1 MNRWACRCA
10 VVLELGTWGHLR
22 MKSDKPLSVVG
33 CALAAVGLLSSHAM
47 GQGYPSKPVRVISP
61 YTAGGANDIICRVIA
76 PMLSE
81 SLGQPVVVDNRPG
94 AGSMVGTSLLAKSAP
109 DGYTVM
115 MADIAH
121 GANPAL
127 HNKLPYD
134 TLKDFSSVTLVALLP
149 TVLIVHP
156 SLPVKSVKELIALA
170 KSKPRELNYSSSGFG
185 TSNHLAAELFKSDTG
200 IDVVHIPYQGGGQ
213 TIAAVLGGQVQMA
226 FITLPATLPHIK
238 TGKVRVLAVSSAKR
252 IAALPEVPTIV
263 ESGLPGFEVYLW
275 MGVVAPAGTPS
286 DIVTNL
292 NSKINRVLAIPDVRD
307 RIVGLGADVV
317 GSTPEQLTDFIK
329 AEIARWGKAIKPHM
343 RVD

>member
-1 MNRWACRCA
+1 
-10 VVLELGTWGHLR
+10 
-22 MKSDKPLSVVG
+22 
-33 CALAAVGLLSSHAM
+33 
-47 GQGYPSKPVRVISP
+47 
-61 YTAGGANDIICRVIA
+61 
-76 PMLSE
+76 
-81 SLGQPVVVDNRPG
+81 
-94 AGSMVGTSLLAKSAP
+94 
-109 DGYTVM
+109 
-115 MADIAH
+115 
-121 GANPAL
+121 
-127 HNKLPYD
+127 
-134 TLKDFSSVTLVALLP
+134 
-149 TVLIVHP
+149 
-156 SLPVKSVKELIALA
+156 
-170 KSKPRELNYSSSGFG
+170 
-185 TSNHLAAELFKSDTG
+185 
-200 IDVVHIPYQGGGQ
+200 VVHIPYQGGGQ